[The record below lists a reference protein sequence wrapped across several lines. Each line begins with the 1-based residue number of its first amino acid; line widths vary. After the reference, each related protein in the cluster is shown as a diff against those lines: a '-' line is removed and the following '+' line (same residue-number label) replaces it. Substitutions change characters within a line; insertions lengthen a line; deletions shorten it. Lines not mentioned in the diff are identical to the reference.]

1 MSDLKSLTEKNNQAK
16 TEKERFGVC
25 ACVYGVCIKIRSY
38 QWRNRKID
46 DRF

>member
-1 MSDLKSLTEKNNQAK
+1 MNDFKSLGEKNNQAK

-25 ACVYGVCIKIRSY
+25 ACVYGVCIKIRSN

-46 DRF
+46 DVK